1 MYKNYVLNMSEKII
15 RAVLPVVPTI
25 LLITC
30 VVAAFAINDW
40 NVQAT
45 LLAESPQKTMEKL
58 LPFEPGAE
66 TELFEDVDFKLSED
80 RSKLTFEAVLH
91 SPLKVPI
98 TIKEMSAE
106 FILNNST
113 VTLSLP
119 EQVEV
124 PAKGSA
130 RLKLEGSLAELEE
143 PIPTQLPEEMP
154 VRNMRMKLD
163 IRGIELEIGESGL
176 GGVI

>member
-1 MYKNYVLNMSEKII
+1 MSERII
-15 RAVLPVVPTI
+15 RAVLPVIPTI

-30 VVAAFAINDW
+30 VVAAFAVNDW

-45 LLAESPQKTMEKL
+45 LLAESPQKTVERL

-66 TELFEDVDFKLSED
+66 TELFEDVDFQLSED

-106 FILNNST
+106 VVLDGNT
-113 VTLSLP
+113 VPINLTNV
-119 EQVEV
+119 VEI
-124 PAKGSA
+124 PAHGSA
-130 RLKLEGSLAELEE
+130 RLKLKGSLAGAEV
-143 PIPTQLPEEMP
+143 PTQLPEEKP
-154 VRNMRMKLD
+154 TPDIRNMKMKLD
-163 IRGIELEIGESGL
+163 IRGIELEIEEAG
-176 GGVI
+176 GGVG

>member
-1 MYKNYVLNMSEKII
+1 MSEKII
-15 RAVLPVVPTI
+15 RAVLPVIPTI

-30 VVAAFAINDW
+30 IVAAFAVNDW

-45 LLAESPQKTMEKL
+45 LLAESPQKTVERF

-66 TELFEDVDFKLSED
+66 TELFEDVSFKLSED

-106 FILNNST
+106 VILDGST
-113 VTLSLP
+113 VFISLP
-119 EQVEV
+119 SEV
-124 PAKGSA
+124 DIPAQGSA
-130 RLKLEGSLAELEE
+130 RLKLEGSLAEVEVL
-143 PIPTQLPEEMP
+143 TQLPEEMP
-154 VRNMRMKLD
+154 TPDIRNMKMKLD
-163 IRGIELEIGESGL
+163 IRGIELEIEEAG
-176 GGVI
+176 GGVG